1 VPERVAT
8 ADSDFDNEGGL
19 RSLLSRALGRYP
31 RDMIAIFV
39 AVVAAGTI
47 FVNALYRQPGPHPA
61 PIFAI
66 KPRPVAIETTAA
78 VKIAPRLRVEA
89 TTAGQKTEAPAPQK
103 LDAMPRPRV
112 EAVKIETMPIPKPK
126 PDAIAALIGGQPA
139 FTSAATPTPTPTPPS
154 KVVLVQRA
162 LNDFGYGPV
171 RSSGNVGPDTTAAI
185 QKFERER
192 KLPVTGQISP
202 RFLRELATVTGRTLD

>member
-1 VPERVAT
+1 MPERVAT

-19 RSLLSRALGRYP
+19 RSLLSRALGGYP

-47 FVNALYRQPGPHPA
+47 FVNALYHQPGPHPA

-66 KPRPVAIETTAA
+66 KPRPVAVETTAT
-78 VKIAPRLRVEA
+78 VKI
-89 TTAGQKTEAPAPQK
+89 APAPQK

-112 EAVKIETMPIPKPK
+112 EPVKVETTPIPKPK

-139 FTSAATPTPTPTPPS
+139 STSAAPTPPS

-171 RSSGNVGPDTTAAI
+171 KSSGNVGSDTTAAI

>member
-1 VPERVAT
+1 
-8 ADSDFDNEGGL
+8 
-19 RSLLSRALGRYP
+19 
-31 RDMIAIFV
+31 MIAIFV
-39 AVVAAGTI
+39 AIVAAGTI

-66 KPRPVAIETTAA
+66 KPRPVAVETTAA
-78 VKIAPRLRVEA
+78 VKIVPRPRVEA

-112 EAVKIETMPIPKPK
+112 EPVKVETPPIPKPK
-126 PDAIAALIGGQPA
+126 PDAIAALIGAQPA
-139 FTSAATPTPTPTPPS
+139 STPAAIPTPPS

-171 RSSGNVGPDTTAAI
+171 KSSGTVGPDTTAAI

-192 KLPVTGQISP
+192 KLPATGQISP

>member
-1 VPERVAT
+1 MPERVAT
-8 ADSDFDNEGGL
+8 ADSDYDNEGGL

-39 AVVAAGTI
+39 AIVAAGSI
-47 FVNALYRQPGPHPA
+47 FINALYRQPGPHPA

-66 KPRPVAIETTAA
+66 KPRPVASETVA
-78 VKIAPRLRVEA
+78 VAPPAPRPRPEIIVASQKVEA
-89 TTAGQKTEAPAPQK
+89 PSSQK
-103 LDAMPRPRV
+103 LDALPRPRQEPVKV
-112 EAVKIETMPIPKPK
+112 ETTPMPKPK
-126 PDAIAALIGGQPA
+126 PDAIAALISGQPA
-139 FTSAATPTPTPTPPS
+139 AAATPTATPAS

-171 RSSGNVGPDTTAAI
+171 KSSGNVGPDTTAAI

>member
-1 VPERVAT
+1 MPERVA
-8 ADSDFDNEGGL
+8 AANSSDFDNEGGL

-39 AVVAAGTI
+39 AVVAAGSI

-66 KPRPVAIETTAA
+66 KSRPVAAETTAT
-78 VKIAPRLRVEA
+78 VQVAPRSRPETNA
-89 TTAGQKTEAPAPQK
+89 SQKIESPAAQK
-103 LDAMPRPRV
+103 LDALPRARLEPAKV
-112 EAVKIETMPIPKPK
+112 ETAPLPKPK
-126 PDAIAALIGGQPA
+126 PDAIAALISGQPA
-139 FTSAATPTPTPTPPS
+139 PATTPTPAA

-171 RSSGNVGPDTTAAI
+171 KSSGNVGPDTTAAI

-202 RFLRELATVTGRTLD
+202 RFLRELAALTGRTLD

>member
-8 ADSDFDNEGGL
+8 ADSSDFDNEGGL
-19 RSLLSRALGRYP
+19 RSLLRRALGRYP

-39 AVVAAGTI
+39 AVLAAGSI
-47 FVNALYRQPGPHPA
+47 FINALYRQPGPHPA

-66 KPRPVAIETTAA
+66 KSRPVAAETTAT
-78 VKIAPRLRVEA
+78 VQVAPRSRPE
-89 TTAGQKTEAPAPQK
+89 TTAGQKIESPAPQK
-103 LDAMPRPRV
+103 LDTLPRARLEPVKV
-112 EAVKIETMPIPKPK
+112 ETAPMPKPK
-126 PDAIAALIGGQPA
+126 PDAIAALISGQAAPA
-139 FTSAATPTPTPTPPS
+139 AAPTPTPAA

-171 RSSGNVGPDTTAAI
+171 KSSGNVGPDTTAAI

-202 RFLRELATVTGRTLD
+202 RFLRELATLTGRTLD

>member
-8 ADSDFDNEGGL
+8 ADSDYDNEGGL

-39 AVVAAGTI
+39 AIVAAGMI
-47 FVNALYRQPGPHPA
+47 FINALYRQPGPHPA

-66 KPRPVAIETTAA
+66 KPRPVAVETTAA
-78 VKIAPRLRVEA
+78 VKIAPHPRAEA
-89 TTAGQKTEAPAPQK
+89 TATGQKTEAPVLQK

-112 EAVKIETMPIPKPK
+112 EPVRIETTPIPKPK
-126 PDAIAALIGGQPA
+126 PDAIAALIGGAPA
-139 FTSAATPTPTPTPPS
+139 PAATPTPPS

-171 RSSGNVGPDTTAAI
+171 KSSGNVGPDTTAAI

-202 RFLRELATVTGRTLD
+202 RLLRELAAVTGRVLD

>member
-1 VPERVAT
+1 VPERVAS
-8 ADSDFDNEGGL
+8 ANDFGDEGGL

-31 RDMIAIFV
+31 RDMIAIFL
-39 AVVAAGTI
+39 AVIAAGTI

-66 KPRPVAIETTAA
+66 KPRPVASEPA
-78 VKIAPRLRVEA
+78 VPRARPEVISQKI
-89 TTAGQKTEAPAPQK
+89 EAPAPQK
-103 LDAMPRPRV
+103 MDVAARSRV
-112 EAVKIETMPIPKPK
+112 EPAKVETTPMPKPK
-126 PDAIAALIGGQPA
+126 PDAIAGLIGGQPA
-139 FTSAATPTPTPTPPS
+139 AAAVPAS

-171 RSSGNVGPDTTAAI
+171 KSSGNVGPDTTAAI

-202 RFLRELATVTGRTLD
+202 RFLRELAAVTGRSMD

>member
-39 AVVAAGTI
+39 AIVAAGMI

-66 KPRPVAIETTAA
+66 KPRPVAVETTAA
-78 VKIAPRLRVEA
+78 VKIAPSPRVQA
-89 TTAGQKTEAPAPQK
+89 AIAGQKTEAPAPQK
-103 LDAMPRPRV
+103 LDAMPRARV
-112 EAVKIETMPIPKPK
+112 EPVKVETPPIPKPK

-139 FTSAATPTPTPTPPS
+139 STSAATPTPPS

-171 RSSGNVGPDTTAAI
+171 KSSGSVGPDTTAAI

>member
-1 VPERVAT
+1 MPERVAT
-8 ADSDFDNEGGL
+8 ADSDYDNEGGL

-39 AVVAAGTI
+39 AIVAAGMI

-66 KPRPVAIETTAA
+66 KPRPVAVETTAA
-78 VKIAPRLRVEA
+78 VKIAPHPRVEA
-89 TTAGQKTEAPAPQK
+89 TATGQKTEAPVLQK

-112 EAVKIETMPIPKPK
+112 EPVRIETTPIPKPK
-126 PDAIAALIGGQPA
+126 PDAIAALIGGAPA
-139 FTSAATPTPTPTPPS
+139 PAATPTPSS

-171 RSSGNVGPDTTAAI
+171 KSSGNVGPDTTAAI

-202 RFLRELATVTGRTLD
+202 RLLRELAAVTGRVLD

>member
-1 VPERVAT
+1 MPERVAT

-39 AVVAAGTI
+39 AVVAAGSI

-61 PIFAI
+61 PIFAV
-66 KPRPVAIETTAA
+66 KTRPVAIEAA
-78 VKIAPRLRVEA
+78 EAAPPRARPEIIAKA
-89 TTAGQKTEAPAPQK
+89 EAPAPQK
-103 LDAMPRPRV
+103 MEALARPRIEPVKV
-112 EAVKIETMPIPKPK
+112 EAAKAPAKVDP
-126 PDAIAALIGGQPA
+126 IAALIGGHPA
-139 FTSAATPTPTPTPPS
+139 PAPAAAPTPAA

-171 RSSGNVGPDTTAAI
+171 KSSGNVGPDTTAAI

>member
-8 ADSDFDNEGGL
+8 ADSDFDSEGGL
-19 RSLLSRALGRYP
+19 RSLLSRAFGRYP

-39 AVVAAGTI
+39 AVVAAGSI

-66 KPRPVAIETTAA
+66 KPRPVAIEA
-78 VKIAPRLRVEA
+78 VDVVPAMPRARPEIMA
-89 TTAGQKTEAPAPQK
+89 YQKAEAPAPQK
-103 LDAMPRPRV
+103 MEAPARPRIEPVKV
-112 EAVKIETMPIPKPK
+112 EAAPKAPK
-126 PDAIAALIGGQPA
+126 LDPIAALIGGQAAP
-139 FTSAATPTPTPTPPS
+139 AATPTPAA
-154 KVVLVQRA
+154 KVILVQRA

-171 RSSGNVGPDTTAAI
+171 KSSGNVGPDTTAAI

-192 KLPVTGQISP
+192 KLPATGQISP

>member
-8 ADSDFDNEGGL
+8 ADSGDFDNEGGL

-39 AVVAAGTI
+39 AVVAAGSI

-61 PIFAI
+61 PIFAV
-66 KPRPVAIETTAA
+66 KPRPVAIEAA
-78 VKIAPRLRVEA
+78 EAAPSTPRARPELIANRA
-89 TTAGQKTEAPAPQK
+89 EAPAPQK
-103 LDAMPRPRV
+103 MEAPARARV
-112 EAVKIETMPIPKPK
+112 EPAKVEAAPKAPARVD
-126 PDAIAALIGGQPA
+126 PIAALIGGQPA
-139 FTSAATPTPTPTPPS
+139 PAATQTPAA

-171 RSSGNVGPDTTAAI
+171 KSSGNVGPDTTAAI

-202 RFLRELATVTGRTLD
+202 RFLRELAAVTGRTLD

>member
-8 ADSDFDNEGGL
+8 ADSSDFDNEGGL

-39 AVVAAGTI
+39 AVVAAGSI
-47 FVNALYRQPGPHPA
+47 FINALYRQPGPHPA
-61 PIFAI
+61 PIFAV
-66 KPRPVAIETTAA
+66 KSRPVAAETTAT
-78 VKIAPRLRVEA
+78 VQVAPRSRPE
-89 TTAGQKTEAPAPQK
+89 TTVSQKIEAPAPQK
-103 LDAMPRPRV
+103 LDALSRPRLEPVKV
-112 EAVKIETMPIPKPK
+112 ETAPMPKPK
-126 PDAIAALIGGQPA
+126 PDAIAALISGQPVP
-139 FTSAATPTPTPTPPS
+139 AATPTPAA
-154 KVVLVQRA
+154 KVILVQRA

-171 RSSGNVGPDTTAAI
+171 KSSGNVGPDTTAAI

-202 RFLRELATVTGRTLD
+202 RFLRELAAVTGRTLD

>member
-1 VPERVAT
+1 
-8 ADSDFDNEGGL
+8 
-19 RSLLSRALGRYP
+19 
-31 RDMIAIFV
+31 MIAIFG
-39 AVVAAGTI
+39 AIVAAGPI
-47 FVNALYRQPGPHPA
+47 FINALYRQPGPHPA

-78 VKIAPRLRVEA
+78 VKIVPRPRIEA
-89 TTAGQKTEAPAPQK
+89 TTAGQKTEAPAAQK
-103 LDAMPRPRV
+103 LDVMPRARV
-112 EAVKIETMPIPKPK
+112 EPVKIETPPIPKPK

-139 FTSAATPTPTPTPPS
+139 SAPAATPTAPS

-171 RSSGNVGPDTTAAI
+171 KSSGNVGPDTTAAI

-202 RFLRELATVTGRTLD
+202 RFLRELATGTGRTLD

>member
-78 VKIAPRLRVEA
+78 VKIAPRPRVEA

-103 LDAMPRPRV
+103 LDAMPRARV
-112 EAVKIETMPIPKPK
+112 EAVKVETPPIPKPK
-126 PDAIAALIGGQPA
+126 PDAIAALIVGQPA
-139 FTSAATPTPTPTPPS
+139 STAAAKPTPPS

-171 RSSGNVGPDTTAAI
+171 KSSGNVGPDTTAAI

-192 KLPVTGQISP
+192 KLPATGQISP

>member
-1 VPERVAT
+1 VPERAAT
-8 ADSDFDNEGGL
+8 ADSGDFDNEGGL

-31 RDMIAIFV
+31 RDMIAIFL
-39 AVVAAGTI
+39 AVIAAGSI

-66 KPRPVAIETTAA
+66 KPRPVASEPAVPRARPELISQKADAPPAQKMEVAARPRIEPVKVETT
-78 VKIAPRLRVEA
+78 
-89 TTAGQKTEAPAPQK
+89 
-103 LDAMPRPRV
+103 
-112 EAVKIETMPIPKPK
+112 PIPKPK
-126 PDAIAALIGGQPA
+126 PDAIASLIGGQPA
-139 FTSAATPTPTPTPPS
+139 AAAMPAS

-171 RSSGNVGPDTTAAI
+171 KSSGNVGPDTNAAI

>member
-8 ADSDFDNEGGL
+8 ADSDYDNEGGL

-39 AVVAAGTI
+39 AIAAAGTI

-66 KPRPVAIETTAA
+66 KPRPVAVETTAA
-78 VKIAPRLRVEA
+78 VKIAPHPRVEA
-89 TTAGQKTEAPAPQK
+89 TAAGQKTEAPVAQK

-112 EAVKIETMPIPKPK
+112 ESVRIETPPIPKPK

-139 FTSAATPTPTPTPPS
+139 PAATSTPPS
-154 KVVLVQRA
+154 KVILVQRA

-171 RSSGNVGPDTTAAI
+171 KSSGNVGPDTTAAI

-202 RFLRELATVTGRTLD
+202 RLLRELATLTGRVLD

>member
-8 ADSDFDNEGGL
+8 ADSSDFDNEGGL
-19 RSLLSRALGRYP
+19 RSLLSRAFGRYP

-39 AVVAAGTI
+39 AVVAAGSI

-66 KPRPVAIETTAA
+66 KSRPVASEAAETAPTPRARPEF
-78 VKIAPRLRVEA
+78 IANKA
-89 TTAGQKTEAPAPQK
+89 DAPAPQK
-103 LDAMPRPRV
+103 MEAPARSRIEPARV
-112 EAVKIETMPIPKPK
+112 EAAPKAPAK
-126 PDAIAALIGGQPA
+126 VDPIAALIGGHPA
-139 FTSAATPTPTPTPPS
+139 PAATSTPPA

-171 RSSGNVGPDTTAAI
+171 KSSGNVGPDTTAAI

-192 KLPVTGQISP
+192 KLPVIGQISP

>member
-8 ADSDFDNEGGL
+8 ADSDFDNESGL
-19 RSLLSRALGRYP
+19 RSLVSRALGRYP

-39 AVVAAGTI
+39 AIVAAGSI

-61 PIFAI
+61 PIFAV
-66 KPRPVAIETTAA
+66 KPRPVAIEAA
-78 VKIAPRLRVEA
+78 EVVPPTPRARPEIIIAN
-89 TTAGQKTEAPAPQK
+89 QKAEAPAPQK
-103 LDAMPRPRV
+103 MEASARPRV
-112 EAVKIETMPIPKPK
+112 EQVKVDAAPKAPRTD
-126 PDAIAALIGGQPA
+126 PIAALIGGQPA
-139 FTSAATPTPTPTPPS
+139 PAATPTPAS
-154 KVVLVQRA
+154 KVILVQRA

-171 RSSGNVGPDTTAAI
+171 KSSGNVGPDTTAAI

-202 RFLRELATVTGRTLD
+202 RFLRELATVTGRALD

>member
-39 AVVAAGTI
+39 AVVAAGSI

-61 PIFAI
+61 PIFAV
-66 KPRPVAIETTAA
+66 KTRPVAIEAA
-78 VKIAPRLRVEA
+78 EAAPPTPRARPEIIANKA
-89 TTAGQKTEAPAPQK
+89 EAPAPQK
-103 LDAMPRPRV
+103 MEAPARPRIEPVKV
-112 EAVKIETMPIPKPK
+112 EAAKAPAKVDP
-126 PDAIAALIGGQPA
+126 IAALIGGHPA
-139 FTSAATPTPTPTPPS
+139 PAPAAVPTPAA

-171 RSSGNVGPDTTAAI
+171 KSSGSVGPDTTAAI

>member
-1 VPERVAT
+1 MPERVAT

-66 KPRPVAIETTAA
+66 KPRPVAVETTAA
-78 VKIAPRLRVEA
+78 VKIAPRPRVEA
-89 TTAGQKTEAPAPQK
+89 TTAGQKTDAPAPQK

-112 EAVKIETMPIPKPK
+112 EAVKIETPPIPKPK
-126 PDAIAALIGGQPA
+126 PDAIAALIGGQLA
-139 FTSAATPTPTPTPPS
+139 STSAATPTPPS

-171 RSSGNVGPDTTAAI
+171 KSSGSVGPDTTAAI

>member
-1 VPERVAT
+1 MT

-39 AVVAAGTI
+39 ATVAAGSI

-66 KPRPVAIETTAA
+66 KSRPVASETTAT
-78 VKIAPRLRVEA
+78 VQVAPRPRPEA
-89 TTAGQKTEAPAPQK
+89 TTSQKIEAPAPQK
-103 LDAMPRPRV
+103 LDALPRQRLEP
-112 EAVKIETMPIPKPK
+112 VKVETMPVPKPK

-139 FTSAATPTPTPTPPS
+139 PAATPTPAA

-171 RSSGNVGPDTTAAI
+171 KSSGNVGPDTTAAI

-192 KLPVTGQISP
+192 KLPATGQISP

>member
-8 ADSDFDNEGGL
+8 ADSDYDNEGGL

-47 FVNALYRQPGPHPA
+47 FINALYHQPGPHPA

-66 KPRPVAIETTAA
+66 KPRPVAVETTAA
-78 VKIAPRLRVEA
+78 VKIAPRPRVEA
-89 TTAGQKTEAPAPQK
+89 ATAGQKIEAPAPQK

-112 EAVKIETMPIPKPK
+112 ESVKVETTPIPKPK

-139 FTSAATPTPTPTPPS
+139 STPAATPTPPS

-171 RSSGNVGPDTTAAI
+171 KSSGNVGPDTTAAI

-202 RFLRELATVTGRTLD
+202 RFVRELATVTGRTLD

>member
-1 VPERVAT
+1 MPERVAT

-39 AVVAAGTI
+39 AVIAAGSI
-47 FVNALYRQPGPHPA
+47 FINALYRQPGPHPA

-66 KPRPVAIETTAA
+66 KPRPVASETTAA
-78 VKIAPRLRVEA
+78 VQVAPRPRPEA
-89 TTAGQKTEAPAPQK
+89 TISQKIEAPASQK
-103 LDAMPRPRV
+103 LDALPRARLEPVKV
-112 EAVKIETMPIPKPK
+112 ETAPMPKPK
-126 PDAIAALIGGQPA
+126 PDAIAALISGQPVP
-139 FTSAATPTPTPTPPS
+139 AATPTPAS
-154 KVVLVQRA
+154 KVILVQRA

-171 RSSGNVGPDTTAAI
+171 KSSGNVGPDTTAAI

-202 RFLRELATVTGRTLD
+202 RFLRELAAVTGRTLD

>member
-8 ADSDFDNEGGL
+8 ADSDFDNESGL
-19 RSLLSRALGRYP
+19 RSLMSRALGRYP

-39 AVVAAGTI
+39 AVVAAGSI

-61 PIFAI
+61 PIFAV
-66 KPRPVAIETTAA
+66 KSRPVAIEAA
-78 VKIAPRLRVEA
+78 DVVPAMPRARPEIIANKAE
-89 TTAGQKTEAPAPQK
+89 TPAPQK
-103 LDAMPRPRV
+103 MEAPARPRV
-112 EAVKIETMPIPKPK
+112 EPVKVDAAPKAPK
-126 PDAIAALIGGQPA
+126 ADPIAALIGGQSVPA
-139 FTSAATPTPTPTPPS
+139 AAPTPAS

-171 RSSGNVGPDTTAAI
+171 KSSGNVGPDTTAAI

-192 KLPVTGQISP
+192 KLPVTGQVSP

>member
-8 ADSDFDNEGGL
+8 ADSSDFDNEGGL

-39 AVVAAGTI
+39 AVVAAGSI

-61 PIFAI
+61 PIFAV
-66 KPRPVAIETTAA
+66 KPRPVAAETTAT
-78 VKIAPRLRVEA
+78 VQVAPRPRPEA
-89 TTAGQKTEAPAPQK
+89 TTSQKIEAPASQK
-103 LDAMPRPRV
+103 LDALPRPRLEPVKV
-112 EAVKIETMPIPKPK
+112 ETAPMPKPK

-139 FTSAATPTPTPTPPS
+139 PAATPTPAS
-154 KVVLVQRA
+154 KVILVQRA

-171 RSSGNVGPDTTAAI
+171 KSSGNVGPDTTAAI

-202 RFLRELATVTGRTLD
+202 RFLRELATLTGRTLD

>member
-66 KPRPVAIETTAA
+66 KPRPVAIETTAG
-78 VKIAPRLRVEA
+78 VKIAPRPRIEA

-103 LDAMPRPRV
+103 LDAMPRARV
-112 EAVKIETMPIPKPK
+112 EAVKVETPPIPRPK

-139 FTSAATPTPTPTPPS
+139 STSAATPAPPS

-171 RSSGNVGPDTTAAI
+171 KSSGNVGPDTTAAI

-202 RFLRELATVTGRTLD
+202 RLLRELATVTGRTLD